1 MWCQKA
7 ALRRLGVKRDELIAK
22 LKAGKELEPEEIEA
36 VRLGQVAYG
45 ALMRHA
51 PPLGLV
57 RSLRPLH
64 TSATTAPAPSAPATP
79 RSLSARCSHSPY
91 NAAST
96 LASVV
101 PDVGWVWMQ
110 PTTHT
115 AHRPCICTRLYIRV
129 QASLGRLVSIDPSI
143 SSWSASSRGRSA
155 TPCGTCSVSLLA
167 WSERPAR
174 GGGRRCS
181 SPARGSSRARRCWVP
196 RRSS

>member
-64 TSATTAPAPSAPATP
+64 TSATTEPP
-79 RSLSARCSHSPY
+79 RP
-91 NAAST
+91 
-96 LASVV
+96 
-101 PDVGWVWMQ
+101 P
-110 PTTHT
+110 
-115 AHRPCICTRLYIRV
+115 RPLRQQSICTMLALTLSHAVWAANLGGAMRCPKATQRRLGVKGDLVAKIRAAEEELLPEELEAV
-129 QASLGRLVSIDPSI
+129 RLGQVESGALRQHMHPL
-143 SSWSASSRGRSA
+143 
-155 TPCGTCSVSLLA
+155 
-167 WSERPAR
+167 
-174 GGGRRCS
+174 
-181 SPARGSSRARRCWVP
+181 
-196 RRSS
+196 